1 MFTTIRTWAS
11 SFKSWLVSWFYTP
24 KEAEPQYRA
33 IHDPIIDFEPIHLNS
48 GGTSKALPPA
58 DRRGK
63 FKWIN
68 PNHCSPRFGPSYY
81 DKRL

>member
-24 KEAEPQYRA
+24 KEAEPQYWT
-33 IHDPIIDFEPIHLNS
+33 IHDPIIDLQPIDL
-48 GGTSKALPPA
+48 

-68 PNHCSPRFGPSYY
+68 PNHCSPRFGSSYY

>member
-24 KEAEPQYRA
+24 KEAEPQYWTV
-33 IHDPIIDFEPIHLNS
+33 HDPIIDFEPIHLK
-48 GGTSKALPPA
+48 GL
-58 DRRGK
+58 RRQGK

-68 PNHCSPRFGPSYY
+68 PEHCTPRSGASYV
-81 DKRL
+81 DTRL